1 MLICQRR
8 CNRTWWSV
16 LLRHW
21 RNIIREGHCCPHQ
34 EGVWQEV
41 HPSRQSIMGR
51 NCAGHVTHET
61 KHFINFS
68 LGQWA
73 IFWFKS
79 GLKHGLGHIPSDP
92 SKNKDCSLNSK
103 YQRLK
108 SSVLLKGTPRSLNL
122 YCVVLSRTFSV
133 LVCCGYTATSKIA
146 YICTY
151 FLSIPLCPM
160 FFLLKIYSFT
170 EINRLEKYAF
180 KKQKTKLCEKFAFF
194 QHQNTIIFW

>member
-51 NCAGHVTHET
+51 NCAGHMTHET
-61 KHFINFS
+61 KHFSDFS

-108 SSVLLKGTPRSLNL
+108 SSALPKGTPPSLNL
-122 YCVVLSRTFSV
+122 YCVLYRAFSV
-133 LVCCGYTATSKIA
+133 LVCGYKAISKTA
-146 YICTY
+146 YICIY
-151 FLSIPLCPM
+151 FLFHTSLPHVFSLQNP
-160 FFLLKIYSFT
+160 FL
-170 EINRLEKYAF
+170 
-180 KKQKTKLCEKFAFF
+180 
-194 QHQNTIIFW
+194 

>member
-1 MLICQRR
+1 
-8 CNRTWWSV
+8 
-16 LLRHW
+16 
-21 RNIIREGHCCPHQ
+21 
-34 EGVWQEV
+34 
-41 HPSRQSIMGR
+41 MGR
-51 NCAGHVTHET
+51 NFAGHVTHET
-61 KHFINFS
+61 KHFIDFY

-79 GLKHGLGHIPSDP
+79 GLKQGLGHITSDP

-122 YCVVLSRTFSV
+122 HCVVFSRTFSV

-146 YICTY
+146 YICSY
-151 FLSIPLCPM
+151 FLFHTSLPM

-170 EINRLEKYAF
+170 EINQLEKYAF
-180 KKQKTKLCEKFAFF
+180 KTE
-194 QHQNTIIFW
+194 N